1 MSSRK
6 AIGVNGILIVT
17 ILLVAFVST
26 ASAVAML
33 IVTPDTATS
42 GDFVAVVGTGFNPSE
57 TVTINSTVSDFEI
70 PIQNGK
76 YEYSLVKLNISE
88 EKTSFSFNVK
98 KVNDDMVIHGQICED
113 ILGMLVCSPSVA
125 INTTSYGFIFGYDAA
140 NKTAQVSRGM
150 PSHTGLYNI
159 EVTGTAVDG
168 KVFMGITVNYEV
180 ETNSTGG
187 FELVIDTFGIPGGV
201 YTIIAEGAGGSADAT
216 LSLEGQPDLV
226 ITDIWYENN
235 TICYNIKNYGTA
247 RADASHSA
255 LYKTVF
261 LRYRLLM
268 RYKASDS
275 VKALAPGESY
285 NGSFPTYDWTCRP
298 PADTVKVCAD
308 YNKEVAESNENN
320 CLEKE
325 LVCPRPDLK
334 ITAIL
339 KENGKVYYNITNEGE
354 ASSEKSYTGL
364 FIDGKHTA
372 SDNVKVLAP
381 GESSNGSFSFV
392 CSPPNNTIR
401 VCADYKNNIVESDEG
416 NNCIEEVWDCLLP
429 DLNITDIWYS
439 GNTIYYNITNEGT
452 ASSGASYTGLYIDG
466 KFKASDYVES
476 LDVSSTSTG
485 SFMYYD
491 WSCSNPPTDIIKV
504 CADYDSKIAE
514 LDEGNNCIEE
524 VWNCLLPDLNITDI
538 WYSGNTIY
546 YNITNEGTASAGAS
560 YTGLYKDT
568 WLRYRIYKQYLVS
581 DWVGPLDPGV
591 TSTGAFAYNWTCTP
605 PDDTIKVC
613 ADYKKW
619 LIELNESNNCR
630 EEIWTCP

>member
-1 MSSRK
+1 
-6 AIGVNGILIVT
+6 
-17 ILLVAFVST
+17 
-26 ASAVAML
+26 
-33 IVTPDTATS
+33 
-42 GDFVAVVGTGFNPSE
+42 
-57 TVTINSTVSDFEI
+57 
-70 PIQNGK
+70 
-76 YEYSLVKLNISE
+76 
-88 EKTSFSFNVK
+88 
-98 KVNDDMVIHGQICED
+98 MVIHGQICDE
-113 ILGMLVCSPSVA
+113 ILGMFVCSPSVA

-150 PSHTGLYNI
+150 PTPTGLYNI

-187 FELVIDTFGIPGGV
+187 FELVIDTYGIPGGV
-201 YTIIAEGAGGSADAT
+201 YTIMAEGAGGSANAT

-226 ITDIWYENN
+226 ITDLWYENN

-261 LRYRLLM
+261 MRYRLLM

-364 FIDGKHTA
+364 FIDGKYIA
-372 SDNVKVLAP
+372 SDSVKVLAP

-401 VCADYKNNIVESDEG
+401 VCADYKNNIAESDEG

-452 ASSGASYTGLYIDG
+452 AS
-466 KFKASDYVES
+466 
-476 LDVSSTSTG
+476 
-485 SFMYYD
+485 
-491 WSCSNPPTDIIKV
+491 
-504 CADYDSKIAE
+504 
-514 LDEGNNCIEE
+514 
-524 VWNCLLPDLNITDI
+524 
-538 WYSGNTIY
+538 
-546 YNITNEGTASAGAS
+546 AGAS
-560 YTGLYKDT
+560 YTGLYKDI

-591 TSTGAFAYNWTCTP
+591 TSTGAFTYNWTCTP

-619 LIELNESNNCR
+619 IIELNESNNCR